1 VPWTSITL
9 VSEVNLTTYQAAGQE
24 KQRSILSSCLERD
37 TLLFAAQLALVVGTI
52 LGLINHGQALFT
64 GHLTID
70 QLVPMLVTYC
80 VPFCVSMFS
89 QVQGKR
95 ERDRLYAEVI
105 AATKQS
111 EANET
116 SNE

>member
-1 VPWTSITL
+1 M
-9 VSEVNLTTYQAAGQE
+9 
-24 KQRSILSSCLERD
+24 
-37 TLLFAAQLALVVGTI
+37 GTI

-70 QLVPMLVTYC
+70 QLIPMLVTYC

-95 ERDRLYAEVI
+95 ERDRLYAEASI
-105 AATKQS
+105 AAQQPEIDALT
-111 EANET
+111 NE
-116 SNE
+116 

>member
-1 VPWTSITL
+1 
-9 VSEVNLTTYQAAGQE
+9 VNLTTYLAAEQA
-24 KQRSILSSCLERD
+24 KQRSILSYCRERD
-37 TLLFAAQLALVVGTI
+37 TLLFAAKLALVVGTI

-70 QLVPMLVTYC
+70 QLIPMLVTYC

-105 AATKQS
+105 AATKQP
-111 EANET
+111 EIDIT
-116 SNE
+116 SS